1 MSVTKK
7 FMDIVKFT
15 VGTVPP
21 ADFDHETDIEKEASL
36 KMAIAKKKWVLD
48 YQEDRDKKN
57 QYVKQHVLA

>member
-21 ADFDHETDIEKEASL
+21 ADFDHETIIEKESSL

-48 YQEDRDKKN
+48 YQEGRD
-57 QYVKQHVLA
+57 